1 MPVKTPDPEACDT
14 RCDPNVQD
22 ALENVRPARLQA
34 RATETAKVA
43 LEVADMPEGL
53 GNLLDKGI
61 DEHLRSQTPDPRDL
75 SKS

>member
-22 ALENVRPARLQA
+22 ALENVRPARSQA
-34 RATETAKVA
+34 RATETAQVA
-43 LEVADMPEGL
+43 LDVADMPAGL

-61 DEHLRSQTPDPRDL
+61 DEHLRSQSAGARDL
-75 SKS
+75 PKS

>member
-1 MPVKTPDPEACDT
+1 MPAKTPDPEACDT

-22 ALENVRPARLQA
+22 ALENVRPARSQA
-34 RATETAKVA
+34 RATETAQVA
-43 LEVADMPEGL
+43 CDVADMPEEL

-61 DEHLRSQTPDPRDL
+61 DEHLRSQTGGPRDL